1 MELDAKQGIAYL
13 IGRGVAA
20 EKALQTTIS
29 SSARGAALAEN
40 LQVNLQMTRDQLAS
54 NLALA
59 QIGQEFLPFAEE
71 GFDAVR
77 AAALRGAANGKFVIP
92 KR

>member
-1 MELDAKQGIAYL
+1 MEVDAKQGIAYL

-29 SSARGAALAEN
+29 SSARGAALAES
-40 LQVNLQMTRDQLAS
+40 LRVNLQMTRDQLS
-54 NLALA
+54 SSLALA

-71 GFDAVR
+71 GFDGVR
-77 AAALRGAANGKFVIP
+77 AAALRGAANGKYVIP